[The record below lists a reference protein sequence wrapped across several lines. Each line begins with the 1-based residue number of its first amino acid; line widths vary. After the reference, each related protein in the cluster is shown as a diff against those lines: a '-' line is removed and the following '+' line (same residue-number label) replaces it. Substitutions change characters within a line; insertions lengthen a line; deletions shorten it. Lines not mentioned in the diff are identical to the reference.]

1 MIEEVSNLFSNCKE
15 LVDILNLEGGS
26 LNENFYV
33 KTNNGAMYIQRNF
46 LSYNHLMKIDYLM
59 KIIKDAGIPLMIN
72 KKVLVLEDKNI
83 LIREFVEGRNYKLG
97 NKEDLKTAVE
107 ILSKFHGIDI
117 SNKNNIKYKYISIHD
132 PYHWIGN
139 FEENYKKI
147 ELWSKRYSDLNFSLE
162 ILRENYY
169 PKMKRNYEKLPISIT
184 HGDFHGG
191 NLIYNEKNH
200 DILSVIDFDTLGI
213 SSRICDIS
221 YSWLLLCREKRG
233 SFEINQQLSDYFFEE
248 YTKNITFKIDELKML
263 KSILIMRL
271 MPTPEYLCNLERK
284 RKDYFVNYLKW
295 VRTAINSLDS
305 NLKKIDERFFYE

>member
-162 ILRENYY
+162 ILQENYY

-213 SSRICDIS
+213 SSRICDIFIF
-221 YSWLLLCREKRG
+221 LAV
-233 SFEINQQLSDYFFEE
+233 
-248 YTKNITFKIDELKML
+248 TM
-263 KSILIMRL
+263 
-271 MPTPEYLCNLERK
+271 
-284 RKDYFVNYLKW
+284 
-295 VRTAINSLDS
+295 
-305 NLKKIDERFFYE
+305 